1 MTLKKCLLYS
11 LASALVLVSKE
22 AFQQKELIFCLLFGG
37 GAILQHLN
45 EKWRTLNEQLWD
57 LLHEFTGELGLP
69 IDIQM
74 MKSMLVNVKH
84 RSTLDDR
91 NNDCDYKESHQS
103 LKRSHQTISLLLLW
117 F

>member
-1 MTLKKCLLYS
+1 MFVVFLS
-11 LASALVLVSKE
+11 LSFGPSFKRGFSAEGVDFLSS
-22 AFQQKELIFCLLFGG
+22 FWG